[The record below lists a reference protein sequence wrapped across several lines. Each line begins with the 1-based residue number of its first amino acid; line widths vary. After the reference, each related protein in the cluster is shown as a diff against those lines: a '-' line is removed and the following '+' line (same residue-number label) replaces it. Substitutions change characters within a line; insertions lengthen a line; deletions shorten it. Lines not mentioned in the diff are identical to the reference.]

1 MGGWEEETNCFI
13 RKYTM
18 DKYRVETHVCTIV
31 CFTEDKLCD
40 SKYSGFRNSDCCVR
54 IYTNR
59 TKTEINEI

>member
-1 MGGWEEETNCFI
+1 
-13 RKYTM
+13 M